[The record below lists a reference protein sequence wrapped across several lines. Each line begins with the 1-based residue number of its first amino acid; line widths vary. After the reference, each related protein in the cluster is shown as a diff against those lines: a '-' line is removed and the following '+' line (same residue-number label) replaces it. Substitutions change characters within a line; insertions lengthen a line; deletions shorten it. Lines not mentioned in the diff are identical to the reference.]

1 LHDDDYYKQVTQ
13 SYYKMNTTI
22 TNQNAFNIFTSIFST
37 PVKGLQSLRE
47 FTSNSATKTI
57 QSLKGYRSI
66 VINVGFSKKK
76 CDNTNVVDNSI
87 SRKNLSNTL
96 PLSVPTSLLSHS
108 STLSPSSTLLSS
120 STLSPSSTVDDI
132 SVQDNTPLSSCQTQ
146 QRKKHV
152 MKDLKKIRQH
162 GPILKRR
169 SNTQNKRKL
178 EKKRTINRLTEVET
192 PELIEVYDIGSY
204 IFVEDETHPSRPTD
218 WGGYAFV
225 IQNQVDGMYTVEYTL
240 NKNIKSVA
248 ANRCKLCKFNNDRG
262 ILRQVQK
269 P

>member
-1 LHDDDYYKQVTQ
+1 
-13 SYYKMNTTI
+13 MPNTT
-22 TNQNAFNIFTSIFST
+22 
-37 PVKGLQSLRE
+37 
-47 FTSNSATKTI
+47 
-57 QSLKGYRSI
+57 
-66 VINVGFSKKK
+66 KKK
-76 CDNTNVVDNSI
+76 TCNERFKKNT
-87 SRKNLSNTL
+87 
-96 PLSVPTSLLSHS
+96 
-108 STLSPSSTLLSS
+108 ST
-120 STLSPSSTVDDI
+120 
-132 SVQDNTPLSSCQTQ
+132 
-146 QRKKHV
+146 
-152 MKDLKKIRQH
+152 
-162 GPILKRR
+162 PILKRR

-204 IFVEDETHPSRPTD
+204 IFVEDETRPSRPTD